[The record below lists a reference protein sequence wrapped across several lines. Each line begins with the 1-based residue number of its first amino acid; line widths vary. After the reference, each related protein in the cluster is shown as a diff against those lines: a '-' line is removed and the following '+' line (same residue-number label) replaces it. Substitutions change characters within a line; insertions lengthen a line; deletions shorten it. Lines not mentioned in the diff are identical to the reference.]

1 MIRFIFLSLLIP
13 VMAIADCTKI
23 GVLGEFST
31 TTSRTS
37 YPYGQEI
44 YRGLEIGK
52 SLNTRK
58 CFDLVKIDI
67 NNNIANIDGL
77 IRKNAAELGIK
88 FFIGLGTSEQ
98 AHAAL
103 NAIDATGSVLVTPTA
118 TDDELLARSKN
129 IILLSPPNSELVK
142 KIVQETKSR
151 GIRKIAL
158 IYGGNNV
165 YSQSMTK
172 FFEDEAKKA
181 GLEITY
187 KAAIRIGR
195 STKIEGLDIN
205 KIKGAD
211 ALFLPIFEHDV
222 IKVLGHLYK
231 QNALI
236 KVIGTD
242 SWGSDSKII
251 STLPDFVK
259 KYILFSVTSYNPALE
274 EVSGNSFY
282 KTYLKRYGTT
292 PMDIAAFSFEAL
304 NLLDQ
309 RTGKDALIEFEGTTG
324 KVEVKGQIT
333 HRDIFV
339 KAL

>member
-1 MIRFIFLSLLIP
+1 MIKFIFFFILIP
-13 VMAIADCTKI
+13 SIALADCTKI

-52 SLNTRK
+52 SLNTKK

-77 IRKNAAELGIK
+77 IRKNVAELGIK

-103 NAIDATGSVLVTPTA
+103 NAIDVTGSVLVTPTA

-129 IILLSPPNSELVK
+129 VILLSPPNSELAK
-142 KIVQETKSR
+142 KIVQETKGR
-151 GIRKIAL
+151 GLKKIAL

-165 YSQSMTK
+165 YSESMTD

-181 GLEITY
+181 GLEIIY

-205 KIKGAD
+205 KIKSAD

-222 IKVLGHLYK
+222 IKVLGYLHK

-242 SWGSDSKII
+242 SWGSDSKIV

-259 KYILFSVTSYNPALE
+259 KHILFSVTSYNPELE
-274 EVSGNSFY
+274 AVSGNVFF
-282 KTYLKRYGTT
+282 KTYSKRYGTT

-304 NLLDQ
+304 NLVDQ
-309 RTGKDALIEFEGTTG
+309 RMEKDSLIKFDGTTG

>member
-1 MIRFIFLSLLIP
+1 MIKFIFIFILIP
-13 VMAIADCTKI
+13 FIAHADCTKI

-52 SLNTRK
+52 SLNTMKR
-58 CFDLVKIDI
+58 FDLVKIDI

-103 NAIDATGSVLVTPTA
+103 NAIDVTGSVLVTPTA
-118 TDDELLARSKN
+118 TDDKLLARSKN
-129 IILLSPPNSELVK
+129 VILLSPPNSELAK
-142 KIVQETKSR
+142 KIVQETKGR
-151 GIRKIAL
+151 GLKKIAL

-165 YSQSMTK
+165 YSQSMTD
-172 FFEDEAKKA
+172 FFEDEAKKS
-181 GLEITY
+181 GLEIIY

-195 STKIEGLDIN
+195 STKIKGLDIS
-205 KIKGAD
+205 KIKSAD
-211 ALFLPIFEHDV
+211 ALFLPIFENDV
-222 IKVLGHLYK
+222 IKVLGHLHK
-231 QNALI
+231 KNALI

-242 SWGSDSKII
+242 SWGSDSKIV

-259 KYILFSVTSYNPALE
+259 KHILFSVTSYYPGLE
-274 EVSGNSFY
+274 AVSGNVFY
-282 KTYLKRYGTT
+282 KTYSKRYGTT

-304 NLLDQ
+304 NLVDQ
-309 RTGKDALIEFEGTTG
+309 RIGKEALIKFEGTTG
-324 KVEVKGQIT
+324 KVEVKGQNT